1 MCFEYYPHI
10 EGPSRQAG
18 YSLLELSVVVLIV
31 GIMAA
36 AVIPTF
42 SSSQAEKLNLVA
54 EGVAQAIRFAHS
66 ESLRSGEYYGVTIS
80 QVTQRITVKKW
91 NINTDPVSTESIPY
105 HPVNKQSFEF
115 EADSLSL
122 ASGVSISNTSDI
134 FLYDS
139 IGRRRSLIFD
149 PQGSPIWI
157 MNLTER
163 YRLLDATITLDSG
176 DDQRQVIV
184 APLTGQV
191 SIQ

>member
-1 MCFEYYPHI
+1 MYSGGQQIRRACEH
-10 EGPSRQAG
+10 G
-18 YSLLELSVVVLIV
+18 YSLLEISVVVLIF

-42 SSSQAEKLNLVA
+42 SSSQTQKLDLVA
-54 EGVAQAIRFAHS
+54 ESVAQAIRFAHS

-91 NINTDPVSTESIPY
+91 NVNTNPVSTESIPF

-115 EADSLSL
+115 DADGMSL
-122 ASGVSISNTSDI
+122 ASGVSITNSSDI

-139 IGRRRSLIFD
+139 IGRRRSLIFN
-149 PQGSPIWI
+149 PQGMPVWVMDGGLDIH
-157 MNLTER
+157 
-163 YRLLDATITLDSG
+163 RLQAATINLG
-176 DDQRQVIV
+176 IGNDQRQVVV
-184 APLTGQV
+184 APITGRV